1 MTLKLFVEC
10 IVMAKQN
17 LVIFIDWSATSA
29 WRKKFMIDKSTNK
42 VCFLTN
48 SSDGFTNLEFLL
60 FFFSTAPTEGKNVE
74 KISVLGENINEF
86 VIDM

>member
-29 WRKKFMIDKSTNK
+29 WRKRFMIDKSTNK
-42 VCFLTN
+42 VCFVTN

-60 FFFSTAPTEGKNVE
+60 FFFQLLKLREKNVE
-74 KISVLGENINEF
+74 KISVSGENINEF

>member
-29 WRKKFMIDKSTNK
+29 WRKRFMIDKSTSK
-42 VCFLTN
+42 VCFVTN

-60 FFFSTAPTEGKNVE
+60 FFFQLLKLREKNVE
-74 KISVLGENINEF
+74 KISVSGENINEF